1 MVKKAA
7 DRKQLELVNAQQ
19 GQGTVYPLVVLEG
32 DEFTGA
38 GRLFNVITFPPKT
51 SIGYHQ
57 HVGETETYLIL
68 SGDGMYNDNGT
79 LVPVQA
85 GDVTYCANGESH
97 SIENT
102 GDGDLV
108 IVAVILFDKT
118 KA

>member
-57 HVGETETYLIL
+57 HVGETET
-68 SGDGMYNDNGT
+68 
-79 LVPVQA
+79 
-85 GDVTYCANGESH
+85 
-97 SIENT
+97 
-102 GDGDLV
+102 
-108 IVAVILFDKT
+108 
-118 KA
+118 